1 VRNNAE
7 LARTMG
13 VTAEESA
20 ALTSANFARL
30 FGA

>member
-1 VRNNAE
+1 
-7 LARTMG
+7 RTMG
-13 VTAEESA
+13 VTPEESA

>member
-1 VRNNAE
+1 
-7 LARTMG
+7 MG
-13 VTAEESA
+13 VTPEQSA

>member
-13 VTAEESA
+13 VTPEASA
-20 ALTSANFARL
+20 ALTGENFARL